1 MACPNQNNVTMT
13 RGDTTKWYFQRKDND
28 GNVITTRP
36 SKLYFTVK
44 SDPRN
49 LTPVFQIQ
57 FPEMTLDED
66 GTIHFTILPSMTNGL
81 DWRKQYYYDIEVI
94 DAGVKT
100 TISYGRFTLKPEV
113 TWAQNEE
120 GESE

>member
-1 MACPNQNNVTMT
+1 MACPNPANITMT

-28 GNVITTRP
+28 GNVIKTRP
-36 SKLYFTVK
+36 SKLFFTVK

-49 LTPVFQIQ
+49 LTPVFQIA

-66 GTIHFTILPSMTNGL
+66 GTIHFTILPDMTNGL
-81 DWRKQYYYDIEVI
+81 DWRKQYWYDIEVI

-113 TWAQNEE
+113 TWAQNE
-120 GESE
+120 GASA

>member
-1 MACPNQNNVTMT
+1 MPCQNQNNMIMT
-13 RGDTTKWYFQRKDND
+13 RGDTTKWFFQRKDND

-36 SKLYFTVK
+36 SKLFFTVK

-49 LTPVFQIQ
+49 LTPEFQIP
-57 FPEMTLDED
+57 FPEMTLDTD
-66 GTIHFTILPSMTNGL
+66 GTIHFTILPQHTNGL
-81 DWRKQYYYDIEVI
+81 NWQKQYWYDIEVI

-100 TISYGRFTLKPEV
+100 TISYGRFTLNPEV
-113 TWAQNEE
+113 TWVQNED